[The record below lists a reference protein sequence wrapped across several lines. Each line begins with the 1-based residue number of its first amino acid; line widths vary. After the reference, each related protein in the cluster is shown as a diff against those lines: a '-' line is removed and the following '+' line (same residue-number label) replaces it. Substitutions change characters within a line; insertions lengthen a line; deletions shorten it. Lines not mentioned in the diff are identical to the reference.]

1 MLAAR
6 VLVGLFEFMAL
17 EFEGFSG
24 SWPRRLTYF
33 DPDFLGLLP
42 RWACGKWLSIQCAC
56 PECVWVGG
64 WVEKAAQENVSLEK
78 TFHRFGSLDR
88 DSQRAVLR
96 CLVLFGCSTRG

>member
-1 MLAAR
+1 
-6 VLVGLFEFMAL
+6 MAS
-17 EFEGFSG
+17 GFQFSAHVP
-24 SWPRRLTYF
+24 SV
-33 DPDFLGLLP
+33 
-42 RWACGKWLSIQCAC
+42 CG
-56 PECVWVGG
+56 WVGG